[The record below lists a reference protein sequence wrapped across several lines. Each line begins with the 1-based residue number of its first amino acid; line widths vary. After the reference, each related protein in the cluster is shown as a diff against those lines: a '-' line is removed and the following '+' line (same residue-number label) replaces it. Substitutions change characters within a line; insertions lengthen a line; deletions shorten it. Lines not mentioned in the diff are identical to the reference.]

1 MNPSLKKNP
10 LKNLG
15 PLRESMREHG
25 WVVTCFDFV
34 YKDLGYYV
42 TVTDYGD
49 GPRPSKYAFVGLC
62 FMRKGDIADS
72 LLAGANRGGLMAG
85 AREIRE
91 FFHIEYSQNL
101 GDILEQF
108 SEYLG
113 EFIPVSIPAV
123 REDQKKAI
131 VRQLGISDNEDPDK
145 IYCTHMRRNGKND
158 DGSLRR
164 RSSFNSQKSQL
175 LRPELYDRFKDDTNI
190 SFCYS
195 LDPDKEKTDEQI
207 IAHFV
212 DEVEGLTHRH
222 VKRATAPQLQPQ
234 QPPG

>member
-1 MNPSLKKNP
+1 MSRFLICGEVKDESFVKEKSVKKFGAIARINA
-10 LKNLG
+10 
-15 PLRESMREHG
+15 RA
-25 WVVTCFDFV
+25 WVGGACFDFV

-72 LLAGANRGGLMAG
+72 LLTGANRGGLMAG

-113 EFIPVSIPAV
+113 EFIPVSIPEV

-212 DEVEGLTHRH
+212 DEVEG
-222 VKRATAPQLQPQ
+222 
-234 QPPG
+234 